1 MLNKHKFLDYII
13 LGLEIFLLI
22 ILIYYYATG
31 YGGSMLLAVFT
42 VPLIF
47 ALHTL
52 YSLKENKLYPRL
64 GVKVNY
70 IVGVIYVVLSIIIS
84 IYLVVNFDDLRYVR
98 WGSPNTTDY
107 IIGTIALLFIM
118 EYTRRKHIAIFVLN
132 VFLMF
137 YALYGWLF
145 PDIFRHPG
153 VGIRVLIRSLTVD
166 FETGIFERLPQLAL
180 TVIGVFMLF
189 SSISYGFGLL
199 NSLINVIMSKLGRR
213 PSTIPMACVINS
225 ITIGLPS
232 SSIAAN
238 VAVSGSYT
246 IPLMK
251 KIGIPSKYAG
261 VVEAASSVAAQLSPP
276 LMGAA
281 AFIMAEY
288 LRVSYFDVCLRGWI
302 LLFIYVVGLLF
313 IVYLLTRRYV
323 IREVAVTASF
333 AYKRSDVINT
343 MIFFFG
349 IALITYLMWIGISP
363 IVAGFVSSV
372 LLLIIVLID
381 TIVLSILQKSS
392 LKDILKELY
401 DKFVFSIH
409 NFMSDLVDLTLLL
422 STLGIMTEAMT
433 ITGVPPK
440 IGLILME
447 IGGANVILTV
457 TIAFILGYILG
468 LGLPPTPTYLLTAI
482 LVAPY
487 LIKLGFDPW
496 AVHYFAFFMAL
507 FSELSP
513 PTSLAAAV
521 ASKISGA
528 GFMETLIELMKI
540 CTPLFILMFGILVEQ
555 PAVSEVSWL
564 TLISVAII
572 TVSIIA
578 FSLGLFGKFGGKQS
592 IDILLRGLLIISSI
606 TIFYP
611 HIAIRIPSLILI
623 IGLAYIYFK
632 RSKLRA

>member
-22 ILIYYYATG
+22 VLIYYYATG

-107 IIGTIALLFIM
+107 IIGTIALFFIM

-189 SSISYGFGLL
+189 SSIAYGFGLL
-199 NSLINVIMSKLGRR
+199 NSLINVIMCKLGRR

-288 LRVSYFDVCLRGWI
+288 LRASYFDVCLRGWI
-302 LLFIYVVGLLF
+302 LLFIYVAGLLF
-313 IVYLLTRRYV
+313 IVYLLTRRYI
-323 IREVAVTASF
+323 IREAAVTASF
-333 AYKRSDVINT
+333 TYRRSDVINT
-343 MIFFFG
+343 IIFFFG

-363 IVAGFVSSV
+363 IVAGFVSST

-392 LKDILKELY
+392 PKDILRELY

-564 TLISVAII
+564 TLISVVII

-578 FSLGLFGKFGGKQS
+578 FSLGLFGKFSGKQS

-632 RSKLRA
+632 RLKLQA

>member
-564 TLISVAII
+564 TLISVVII

>member
-1 MLNKHKFLDYII
+1 MNKHKFLDYII

-564 TLISVAII
+564 TLISVVII